1 MPAKRRSVS
10 LESQSRRRMVEP
22 RAASL
27 PLKKNLL
34 AAVKSDK
41 LQKGAAAQKKV
52 LVAPRVKKKLP
63 VPQRDAKKP
72 SKAVRHSAR
81 VKMIQKETSQNK
93 SNTGV
98 QKAKGLKA
106 ANSTRARQSNVQKQK
121 QTGQSKSTQQVTALA
136 RLAQNTNTKL
146 RRARGTLMNKS
157 NVKNPPST
165 KNSRVRTSTMEQSS
179 RRIPPKSRSD
189 NAYVNLRKRGLS
201 SSRGKGQKRARL
213 DHDGSFDSQNA
224 QDSLTNSEK
233 PLSFDSIQTEH
244 NYGRPR
250 TESPSAEIKNIAL
263 SKSHCA
269 VKMKPHNALKKTCIS
284 PVHHQEIPVVA
295 PGKNAIIAS
304 EGEEIFSGSKDELNV
319 SHEARHC
326 VKSNSPPPPTFE
338 ALFKVIKESNLCKTP
353 FPEKVSSCVA
363 ELEEVNMRC
372 STAILENL
380 KKSNCDVVVSC
391 QSAIGSKT
399 NQVEEEECNPADVGN
414 GKGDVADPVAQDFS
428 PQYSDIVGL
437 KTEVLLEDFIAD
449 DSIELGMVE
458 NVVEISSMPQ
468 EVTDVFIKPDICKAV
483 KMDTKKK
490 AETSKISAKKQEM
503 NPQARTKAR
512 LAALAEQK
520 AAAAKKAAAKQLN
533 LLALCEEIAED
544 IASDTTE
551 VKREEEHSDQALE
564 ELDRQEKPPSPVKEL
579 SGILTTVV
587 SEETGSSVTVANAP
601 GESTH
606 SEKPKR
612 RFFLSQIT
620 VPLKVN
626 EKKKLSRFQKL
637 RQTELQ
643 REKLSWTR
651 MKQLKTEEA
660 IKKLSSDTRE
670 ADTVCPALNSV
681 CPASPS
687 TTTTVK
693 EATPKLSGIENKS
706 LLPAVAPPMPNGV
719 SVQKSKPTTE
729 YKPYTPRPKYSP
741 DDFELDGMDDETEQ
755 LPGKVCTHKTVPE
768 PAPKSDSRNASK
780 GVVSALPARGP
791 PVTAPDKQK
800 SNQMTVVSAT
810 GDPSIKAL
818 QRNESAESPGSP
830 LSSVSTRA
838 TESLLHKDIKR
849 LKEADKSGKQAI
861 IDAGQKHFGAVTCN
875 VCGMLY
881 SASNPEDES
890 QHLLFHNQFISAVRY
905 VGWKKERILGEYP
918 DGKIILVLPD
928 DPKYALKKV
937 EEIREMVDNDLG
949 FQQVETKS
957 PSQTKTFLFISN
969 DKKVVGCL
977 IAEHIQEGF
986 RVIEEATPECSEGE
1000 KVMFERQRAWC
1011 CSTTP
1016 EPALC
1021 GISRIWVFSMMRRK
1035 GIASRMIECLRNN
1048 FIYGSH
1054 LSKEEIAFSDPTPD
1068 GKLFATHYC
1077 GTSQFL
1083 VYNFVSG
1090 TRSSR
1095 QTPDVL

>member
-27 PLKKNLL
+27 PLKKNPL

-41 LQKGAAAQKKV
+41 LQKGAAAQKRV
-52 LVAPRVKKKLP
+52 LVAPRVKKKPP
-63 VPQRDAKKP
+63 VPQRDTKKP

-81 VKMIQKETSQNK
+81 VKMVQKETSQKK

-98 QKAKGLKA
+98 QKAKRQKA
-106 ANSTRARQSNVQKQK
+106 ANSTKARQSNVQKQK
-121 QTGQSKSTQQVTALA
+121 QTGQSKSTQQVTALG
-136 RLAQNTNTKL
+136 RLAQNSNTKL
-146 RRARGTLMNKS
+146 RRARGTLLKKS
-157 NVKNPPST
+157 NIKNPPST

-179 RRIPPKSRSD
+179 RRISPKSD
-189 NAYVNLRKRGLS
+189 NTSVNLRKRELS
-201 SSRGKGQKRARL
+201 SSRAKGPKRARL
-213 DHDGSFDSQNA
+213 DPDSSFDSLNA

-244 NYGRPR
+244 NYGRSR

-263 SKSHCA
+263 LKSHCA
-269 VKMKPHNALKKTCIS
+269 VKMKTQNALKKTCIS
-284 PVHHQEIPVVA
+284 PVDHQETPVIA
-295 PGKNAIIAS
+295 PGKNVLVAS
-304 EGEEIFSGSKDELNV
+304 EGEEFFSDSNDELNV

-372 STAILENL
+372 STAILEDL

-399 NQVEEEECNPADVGN
+399 NQMEEEECNPADVGN
-414 GKGDVADPVAQDFS
+414 GKGDVADPMAQDFC
-428 PQYSDIVGL
+428 PQYSDIIGL

-468 EVTDVFIKPDICKAV
+468 EVTDVFIKPDICNAV

-490 AETSKISAKKQEM
+490 AETSKIPAKKQEM

-520 AAAAKKAAAKQLN
+520 AAAARKAAAKQLN
-533 LLALCEEIAED
+533 LLALCEEIADD

-551 VKREEEHSDQALE
+551 VKREEEQSGPTLE
-564 ELDRQEKPPSPVKEL
+564 EIDGHEKPPSPVKEL
-579 SGILTTVV
+579 SGILTSVV
-587 SEETGSSVTVANAP
+587 SEETGSPVAVADTP

-670 ADTVCPALNSV
+670 VDKVCPALNSV

-687 TTTTVK
+687 TTATVK

-719 SVQKSKPTTE
+719 SVQKSKPTAE

-741 DDFELDGMDDETEQ
+741 DDFELDGMDDEPEQ

-768 PAPKSDSRNASK
+768 PAPKSDSRNVASK

-791 PVTAPDKQK
+791 PLTAPDKQNY
-800 SNQMTVVSAT
+800 NQMTVVSAT
-810 GDPSIKAL
+810 GDPGIKAL
-818 QRNESAESPGSP
+818 QRNDASSPGSP

-838 TESLLHKDIKR
+838 AESLLHKDIKR

-861 IDAGQKHFGAVTCN
+861 IDAGQKHFGAVTCS

-928 DPKYALKKV
+928 DPKYALRKV

-1090 TRSSR
+1090 TRSSC